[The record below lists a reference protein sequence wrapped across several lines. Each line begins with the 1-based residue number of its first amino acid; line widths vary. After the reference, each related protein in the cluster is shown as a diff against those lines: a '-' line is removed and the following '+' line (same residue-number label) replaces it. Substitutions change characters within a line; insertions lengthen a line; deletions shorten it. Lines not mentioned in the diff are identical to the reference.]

1 MKLNP
6 DDLSVTSFQTSDSDA
21 LAGPGTSYDPT
32 AMTFCYYCPPR
43 SMDCPG
49 GTVDTIVIVTA

>member
-6 DDLSVTSFQTSDSDA
+6 DDLTVASFQTSESDS
-21 LAGPGTSYDPT
+21 LASPGTSYDPT

-43 SMDCPG
+43 TIGCPS
-49 GTVDTIVIVTA
+49 GTVETIVIGVE